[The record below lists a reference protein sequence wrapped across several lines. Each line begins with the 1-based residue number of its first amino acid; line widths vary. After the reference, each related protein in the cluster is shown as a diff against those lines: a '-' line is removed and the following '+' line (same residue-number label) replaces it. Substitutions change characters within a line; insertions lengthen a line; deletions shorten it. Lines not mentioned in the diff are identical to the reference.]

1 MTKRGLAGAILVS
14 IGALVPQDRTVA
26 QAPASTA
33 APRRPMP
40 TAAGTLAKAPDSF
53 YGAVV
58 SVTAPV
64 GRMLSA
70 SAFVVQD
77 ILVISPTLTQPLDP
91 NTYVTVVG
99 EAVRFDP
106 AEIARRVKD
115 YTLDFGA
122 NEIAGYHGRPA
133 ILATAVVNTALVDLA
148 RRPPPPLSPE
158 EAAFDSVMKRVG
170 PTFTTLGTAV
180 SGSDAATVADNA
192 KALRAAFGDAEAFW
206 RLRGT
211 ADALAWTR
219 SAQAHVTAI
228 ERAAAAGNWDQVKSS
243 AGELGRTCQTCHAAY
258 RERLE
263 DGTFRLKAG
272 SPSR

>member
-1 MTKRGLAGAILVS
+1 
-14 IGALVPQDRTVA
+14 
-26 QAPASTA
+26 
-33 APRRPMP
+33 
-40 TAAGTLAKAPDSF
+40 
-53 YGAVV
+53 
-58 SVTAPV
+58 
-64 GRMLSA
+64 MLSA
-70 SAFVVQD
+70 AAFVVQD
-77 ILVISPTLTQPLDP
+77 IRVISPTLTQPLDP
-91 NTYVTVVG
+91 TTYVTVVG

-106 AEIARRVKD
+106 AEIARRRTEYARD
-115 YTLDFGA
+115 CGA
-122 NEIAGYHGRPA
+122 TEIAAYHGRPA

-258 RERLE
+258 RERQE
-263 DGTFRLKAG
+263 DGTYRLKAG
-272 SPSR
+272 APSR